1 MKKFPNTD
9 PVNLLNDAR
18 IVFQSTT
25 FIPRKNDNDYLFW
38 LKDGEYLIWA
48 ARSVFVYID
57 DNNVEVERRVVG
69 GTRLEI
75 PKGGLSWFVNV
86 IEDKFLKTEAE
97 GGLAKSQYGY
107 EEVINGE
114 KLIVS
119 RMFGTPGYSFRNHS
133 RHSHLWDDS
142 TDPQDA
148 MFTDEMLFEKGMF
161 DEFKKLAE
169 KIEQGQI

>member
-9 PVNLLNDAR
+9 PVNLLNDPR
-18 IVFQSTT
+18 IIYEYKDFKAH
-25 FIPRKNDNDYLFW
+25 KNDYNYSFW
-38 LKDGEYLIWA
+38 LKEGEHLLWTKRGLGVSFDGSPREW
-48 ARSVFVYID
+48 
-57 DNNVEVERRVVG
+57 VG
-69 GTRLEI
+69 GTELEI
-75 PKGGLSWFVNV
+75 PKEGLSWFVNV
-86 IEDKFLKTEAE
+86 IENKFLKTEAE
-97 GGLAKSQYGY
+97 GGLAKGQYGY

-133 RHSHLWDDS
+133 RYSHLWDDS

-148 MFTDEMLFEKGMF
+148 MFTDEMLFDQGMF

-169 KIEQGQI
+169 KIEQGII

>member
-1 MKKFPNTD
+1 MKIFTNTD
-9 PVNLLNDAR
+9 PVDLINDPRIIYQFAEFQAHLND
-18 IVFQSTT
+18 S
-25 FIPRKNDNDYLFW
+25 DYCFW
-38 LKDGEYLIWA
+38 LKDVNYLIWA
-48 ARSVFVYID
+48 KRGLYAPLDGSPSFW
-57 DNNVEVERRVVG
+57 VG
-69 GTRLEI
+69 GSQLEI
-75 PKGGLSWFVNV
+75 PQEGLSWFVNV

-97 GGLAKSQYGY
+97 GGLAKGQYGY

-169 KIEQGQI
+169 KIEQGVI